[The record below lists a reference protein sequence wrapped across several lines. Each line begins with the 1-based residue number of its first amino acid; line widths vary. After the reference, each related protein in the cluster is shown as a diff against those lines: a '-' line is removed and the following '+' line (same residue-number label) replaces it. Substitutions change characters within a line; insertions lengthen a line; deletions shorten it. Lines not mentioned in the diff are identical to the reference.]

1 MITAF
6 YYLYYLSCELGKQL
20 KTKANSGEAFF
31 SWPFSGEACPI
42 GDARQ
47 EELSLSHGWTCLG
60 RTMGFS
66 GNHHHHHHHQD
77 LPPPPRCPHH
87 QDHYNAR
94 QVAEYGAIN
103 MTGLRIVQYGSQ
115 LARDVFPRY
124 NM

>member
-66 GNHHHHHHHQD
+66 SNHHHHHH
-77 LPPPPRCPHH
+77 
-87 QDHYNAR
+87 
-94 QVAEYGAIN
+94 
-103 MTGLRIVQYGSQ
+103 
-115 LARDVFPRY
+115 
-124 NM
+124 

>member
-20 KTKANSGEAFF
+20 KTKANSGQAFF
-31 SWPFSGEACPI
+31 SWPFSGETCPI
-42 GDARQ
+42 GDAGQ

-66 GNHHHHHHHQD
+66 SNHHHQD
-77 LPPPPRCPHH
+77 LSPPCPHH
-87 QDHYNAR
+87 QDYYNAR

-115 LARDVFPRY
+115 LARDVFPR
-124 NM
+124 

>member
-1 MITAF
+1 M
-6 YYLYYLSCELGKQL
+6 KH
-20 KTKANSGEAFF
+20 FF

-42 GDARQ
+42 GDAGQ

-66 GNHHHHHHHQD
+66 GNHHYHHYHHLQD
-77 LPPPPRCPHH
+77 LPPPRCPPH

-124 NM
+124 SK